1 MDLAKITPRIRQI
14 LQMSDLSTV
23 SAKKVRRQ
31 LEHEM
36 NIQLDGFKDE
46 IDGMIK
52 KEFQQL
58 HSESQQRQH
67 AHQQYFQQYAQQG
80 PMGGVYGTSQMGLA
94 MPGYPGGVQ
103 PGMPMPGAVGSSPEQ
118 MPRKRGRPR
127 KAETEL
133 KLERKRKRALDPN
146 RPKRQT
152 GLSKPM
158 KLSDELR
165 SFLGQKYFP
174 RTEVVKSLWK
184 YIKSND
190 LQDPADKRYILCDS
204 KLKELF
210 HTDRLYMYTMN
221 KLLNEHLIKPTPEET
236 AEANELLG
244 LSPTNPAAGA
254 AAAASDAGS
263 GVQPQTPSQQ
273 GSAAPESP
281 APPSEEA
288 ATSDAPNAADSDRD
302 DQPKREEPP
311 APSPL
316 ALPPMPS
323 SINSGSN
330 NA

>member
-1 MDLAKITPRIRQI
+1 MDLGKITPRIRQI

-36 NIQLDGFKDE
+36 NIQLDGFKEE

-80 PMGGVYGTSQMGLA
+80 PMGGVYGTSQMGLV
-94 MPGYPGGVQ
+94 PGYPGGVQ
-103 PGMPMPGAVGSSPEQ
+103 PGMAMPGAVGSSPEQ
-118 MPRKRGRPR
+118 VPRKRGRPR

-165 SFLGQKYFP
+165 SFLDQKYFP

-190 LQDPADKRYILCDS
+190 LQDPADKRYILCDA

-244 LSPTNPAAGA
+244 LTPANPPAGDAGA
-254 AAAASDAGS
+254 
-263 GVQPQTPSQQ
+263 QPPSQPPSQ
-273 GSAAPESP
+273 PGSAAPESP
-281 APPSEEA
+281 AAPSEDA
-288 ATSDAPNAADSDRD
+288 AGSEAPNADSDRD
-302 DQPKREEPP
+302 EQPKREASA